1 MNTLSKEIIHQQC
14 LQILQSRLDAAFN
27 AMAEAQEA
35 ANGED
40 KSSAGDKFETS
51 RAMGHMD
58 RNMYAM
64 QAAQAKEEY
73 LRLLKMNSQSV
84 LSEVMSGAL
93 VTTNTTTMY
102 VAVGLG
108 NIKVDDKLIMVIS
121 PSAPI
126 AQQMMGKKKGDTF
139 EVNNKSF
146 EIVSIT

>member
-1 MNTLSKEIIHQQC
+1 VNTLSKEIIHQQC

-51 RAMGHMD
+51 RAMGHID

-64 QAAQAKEEY
+64 QAVQAKEEY

>member
-51 RAMGHMD
+51 RAMGHID

>member
-51 RAMGHMD
+51 RAMGHID

-126 AQQMMGKKKGDTF
+126 AQQVMGKKRVTLLK
-139 EVNNKSF
+139 
-146 EIVSIT
+146 